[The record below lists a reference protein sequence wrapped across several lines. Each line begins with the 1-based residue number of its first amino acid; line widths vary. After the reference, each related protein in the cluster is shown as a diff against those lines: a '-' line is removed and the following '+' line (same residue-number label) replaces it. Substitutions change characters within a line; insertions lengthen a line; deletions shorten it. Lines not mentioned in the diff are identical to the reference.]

1 MKQQS
6 LLLFIALLLSSLSY
20 AQETEVDRIDTD
32 RPGLGESSQVLPHKR
47 LQIEI
52 GGNYEFDK
60 STGAGIVNKYQ
71 NIDFNNTIIRYG
83 LFERVEVRLG
93 FNFSQSIWRS
103 SSSIASL
110 TGRTAVGFTPWSV
123 GFKAQI
129 SDSKGAIPQIAIE
142 GNLEIPYP
150 AAAAF
155 KTDYVAT
162 NFIIPFKW
170 TLHDAISMSVNLGAY
185 WNGDSPAPDYFS
197 SFGFD
202 ASLPANLGAFV
213 EAYMFVSEDGAFQ
226 PGFNAGVVWQALPN
240 LQFDFSA
247 GVGLTKEAPNGFLN
261 GGISFFIPN

>member
-1 MKQQS
+1 MLLINS
-6 LLLFIALLLSSLSY
+6 LVQ
-20 AQETEVDRIDTD
+20 AQETEPDRIDSD
-32 RPGLGESSQVLPHKR
+32 RPGLGESAKVLPHKR

-52 GGNYEFDK
+52 GSNYEFDK
-60 STGAGIVNKYQ
+60 LIIGNVVNKYQ
-71 NIDFNNTIIRYG
+71 NIDFNNTVIRYG

-110 TGRTAVGFTPWSV
+110 AGRTPIGFTPWSL
-123 GFKAQI
+123 GFKAQV
-129 SDSKGAIPQIAIE
+129 SDSKGAVPQIAIE

-162 NFIIPFKW
+162 NFIIPFTW
-170 TLHDAISMSVNLGAY
+170 TLHESLTMSVNLGAY
-185 WNGDSPAPDYFS
+185 WNGDSPVPDYFS

-202 ASLPANLGAFV
+202 AALPANLGTFV
-213 EAYMFVSEDGAFQ
+213 EAYMFISEDGIFT
-226 PGFNAGVVWQALPN
+226 PGFNAGILWQALPY

-247 GVGLTKEAPNGFLN
+247 GIGLNKEAPNGFLN
-261 GGISFFIPN
+261 GGVSFFILN